1 MSCIQ
6 SYLGKQ
12 HEDQVEV
19 LLLEG
24 GDELVVHGQEVLGGV
39 VGHEVGR
46 HQPRQAR
53 VVQRELQQQRRLAR
67 GPRHKLLRRENTGS
81 ILVAKV
87 THRAFSL
94 RGPRDTNSCDGD
106 SKHFSHKDYTQ
117 GFSLRGLRHKFL
129 WQENSASLGYYPHRR
144 YTHTGS
150 QLLCKCWTSADK
162 AEGNLSF
169 FHTKLNVICPSFTQS
184 WM

>member
-1 MSCIQ
+1 MVSCIQ

-129 WQENSASLGYYPHRR
+129 RQETQQAWVTILTDV
-144 YTHTGS
+144 THT
-150 QLLCKCWTSADK
+150 QAH
-162 AEGNLSF
+162 SF
-169 FHTKLNVICPSFTQS
+169 SVNVGQVLTKLNVICPSFTQS
-184 WM
+184 